1 MSFGAQSA
9 QQHPG
14 GIPVT
19 GRITRF
25 IPVRAL
31 LPVRPHTEGG
41 SGPPARGLLRPVF
54 LQPRFCCD
62 LVVKFSGGCL
72 FFDHFSPFFL
82 LLQPFSFSSPPFF
95 SYLLANALL
104 RKPGGGT
111 CLFLINFP
119 RDFHTCQQHVVY
131 FQREKLCVKG

>member
-1 MSFGAQSA
+1 MSFGAQPA
-9 QQHPG
+9 QQHPR

-19 GRITRF
+19 GWITRF
-25 IPVRAL
+25 IPVQAL
-31 LPVRPHTEGG
+31 LPVRPHTKGG
-41 SGPPARGLLRPVF
+41 SGPPARGLLQPVF
-54 LQPRFCCD
+54 LQPHFCSD

-72 FFDHFSPFFL
+72 FLYNFCPFFL
-82 LLQPFSFSSPPFF
+82 LLQPFTLSSPPFF

-111 CLFLINFP
+111 RLFLINFP
-119 RDFHTCQQHVVY
+119 RDFPMCQQHVAY